1 MKYKLVV
8 GLLLY
13 CFGGLSQ
20 LPQGIFVQNQ
30 SPKVMAIPPFEEV
43 SMPVS
48 KEGVTLK
55 IAIKDTLA
63 TISKYIY
70 GTNANQYSGTLN
82 QETKLIEYLKKLQP
96 NLIRYPGGLHS
107 DEFFWNVEWDWNL
120 KNPDGKT
127 AGWYKNLPKDLPI
140 KMIKNGKIE
149 PTGGLDYGFWVAGKG
164 SWTFGV
170 DDYYDFLQKTGS
182 EGLIT
187 VNYGYAR
194 YGTGLNPVQTA
205 AHLAADW
212 VRYDKGRT
220 KFWEIGNENVA
231 TWSGSYQIIKSQNQ
245 DGQPE
250 ILTPEL
256 YGRHCRVFID
266 SMKKAAKEVG
276 AEIYIGIQN
285 DEGALSGA
293 GNSPDWL
300 LDHTYYTNYQENA
313 TLEAILN
320 SPFAETR
327 KYAEKALIEAKR
339 WNTSPKPTTMTEW
352 NIFAEGS
359 KQASSYIN
367 GMHLVLVLGEM
378 MKNQYAMATRWDIAN
393 GWGTKGDDMGM
404 FSGGDDPDGK
414 LAKWNP
420 RPAFYYQYYLQKFMG
435 NHLVNTFQ
443 AGNNQI
449 VGYASG
455 LSDGKIGLVVVN
467 KSRTAEIAKI
477 EVPDW
482 QGIKRFYQYSLT
494 GGTDNGN
501 FSLKVLINGIGPS
514 TTQIGGPIEQL
525 DNIKAQS
532 ALVFE
537 QMKIALPP
545 LSVQYVLIES
555 GKNIALTTNQDDT
568 QTIEVY
574 PNPFKELIQIRSM
587 NRKITSFEIL
597 HISGIHLVSGKV
609 IDNKITL
616 HNGLKQGVYIL
627 KLFYEKGVFVQKII
641 AE

>member
-1 MKYKLVV
+1 
-8 GLLLY
+8 
-13 CFGGLSQ
+13 
-20 LPQGIFVQNQ
+20 
-30 SPKVMAIPPFEEV
+30 
-43 SMPVS
+43 
-48 KEGVTLK
+48 
-55 IAIKDTLA
+55 
-63 TISKYIY
+63 
-70 GTNANQYSGTLN
+70 
-82 QETKLIEYLKKLQP
+82 
-96 NLIRYPGGLHS
+96 
-107 DEFFWNVEWDWNL
+107 
-120 KNPDGKT
+120 
-127 AGWYKNLPKDLPI
+127 
-140 KMIKNGKIE
+140 
-149 PTGGLDYGFWVAGKG
+149 
-164 SWTFGV
+164 
-170 DDYYDFLQKTGS
+170 
-182 EGLIT
+182 
-187 VNYGYAR
+187 
-194 YGTGLNPVQTA
+194 
-205 AHLAADW
+205 
-212 VRYDKGRT
+212 
-220 KFWEIGNENVA
+220 
-231 TWSGSYQIIKSQNQ
+231 
-245 DGQPE
+245 
-250 ILTPEL
+250 
-256 YGRHCRVFID
+256 
-266 SMKKAAKEVG
+266 
-276 AEIYIGIQN
+276 
-285 DEGALSGA
+285 
-293 GNSPDWL
+293 
-300 LDHTYYTNYQENA
+300 
-313 TLEAILN
+313 
-320 SPFAETR
+320 
-327 KYAEKALIEAKR
+327 
-339 WNTSPKPTTMTEW
+339 
-352 NIFAEGS
+352 
-359 KQASSYIN
+359 
-367 GMHLVLVLGEM
+367 
-378 MKNQYAMATRWDIAN
+378 
-393 GWGTKGDDMGM
+393 
-404 FSGGDDPDGK
+404 
-414 LAKWNP
+414 
-420 RPAFYYQYYLQKFMG
+420 MG

-443 AGNNQI
+443 TGNNQI

-555 GKNIALTTNQDDT
+555 GKNIALSTNQDDT